1 MPIEWYLM
9 KQPTYNSG
17 FEGDEFANY
26 ASDGFEEIL
35 ESELADDIEIF
46 EKSLNV
52 EPVKTRAIIQGVTS
66 DTYNNSVMRQ
76 FICRIGTLRAGQ
88 YIKARGQY
96 WMGLF
101 SPR

>member
-26 ASDGFEEIL
+26 AQDGFEEIL

-46 EKSLNV
+46 EKTPLNKIGAV
-52 EPVKTRAIIQGVTS
+52 IHS
-66 DTYNNSVMRQ
+66 DSH
-76 FICRIGTLRAGQ
+76 
-88 YIKARGQY
+88 
-96 WMGLF
+96 
-101 SPR
+101 

>member
-46 EKSLNV
+46 ERV
-52 EPVKTRAIIQGVTS
+52 
-66 DTYNNSVMRQ
+66 SVLSR
-76 FICRIGTLRAGQ
+76 
-88 YIKARGQY
+88 
-96 WMGLF
+96 
-101 SPR
+101 

>member
-26 ASDGFEEIL
+26 AQDGFEEIL

-46 EKSLNV
+46 EKSL
-52 EPVKTRAIIQGVTS
+52 TS
-66 DTYNNSVMRQ
+66 NHSGCDERY
-76 FICRIGTLRAGQ
+76 L
-88 YIKARGQY
+88 
-96 WMGLF
+96 
-101 SPR
+101 

>member
-26 ASDGFEEIL
+26 AQDGFEEIL

-46 EKSLNV
+46 EKTLSLD
-52 EPVKTRAIIQGVTS
+52 A
-66 DTYNNSVMRQ
+66 
-76 FICRIGTLRAGQ
+76 
-88 YIKARGQY
+88 
-96 WMGLF
+96 
-101 SPR
+101 